1 MRGSVFGEPRRGIDD
16 WDKPVLFVVCA
27 TARRST
33 LSLKP
38 MSAYRDAL
46 VVDDS
51 STDQRLALA
60 AAVLERCEG
69 VVLFDGVVALRPTP
83 HAITCEVI
91 DPAPNAHRC
100 AEEFKVLV
108 DNARLGLANSKLS
121 KRLPSRPL
129 EWLVVDDYGSGTVQ
143 LWPGL

>member
-1 MRGSVFGEPRRGIDD
+1 
-16 WDKPVLFVVCA
+16 
-27 TARRST
+27 
-33 LSLKP
+33 

-60 AAVLERCEG
+60 TTVLERCEG
-69 VVLFDGVVALRPTP
+69 VVLFDGIVALRPTP
-83 HAITCEVI
+83 HAIICEVI